1 MHWYDNRFQGFVKYV
16 EIDGTVKD
24 RKRVNTFYGY
34 FFYNEHLAG
43 TMYYYIINMTYIY
56 LVKYFLH

>member
-34 FFYNEHLAG
+34 FFF
-43 TMYYYIINMTYIY
+43 IINTLLELLLYHQY
-56 LVKYFLH
+56 A

>member
-43 TMYYYIINMTYIY
+43 TTTIPSIWLI
-56 LVKYFLH
+56 FI